1 MICVAHDQVEAM
13 TMGDRIVVLEDGHI
27 QQVDTPLGLYRHP
40 VNRFVAGFISS
51 PSMNFIHG
59 KITSADQSGLTAS
72 GGAFSIRL
80 GSAGRTSDPMSAYTG
95 REIVMGI
102 RPEDVHVA
110 GRPHMPSATAEV
122 DLTVEVLEPMGSEIV
137 VYARAEDAGRGG
149 SRGAAADAGPTRA
162 ACLRCG
168 RAPLLRPRV

>member
-27 QQVDTPLGLYRHP
+27 QQADTPLSLYRHP
-40 VNRFVAGFISS
+40 VDRFVAGFTGS

-59 KITSADQSGLTAS
+59 KITSADQSGLCFTAS

-80 GSAGRTSDPMSAYTG
+80 GGAGRTSDPTSAY
-95 REIVMGI
+95 
-102 RPEDVHVA
+102 A
-110 GRPHMPSATAEV
+110 GEAEV
-122 DLTVEVLEPMGSEIV
+122 DLTVEVLESMGSEIV

-149 SRGAAADAGPTRA
+149 SRGAAAGAGPTRA
-162 ACLRCG
+162 ACLRRG
-168 RAPLLRPRV
+168 QAPLLRPRVWAGRIGRGPR